1 MEKVYMGLYT
11 ESLHWITRKNFEDS
25 FLNESNFKHWGGWK
39 ILKVF
44 RSKNKVT
51 YNTKKKKIIRMTSD
65 FASAVVASEGKMWF
79 FLEHKN
85 IIKLLICL
93 STNT

>member
-39 ILKVF
+39 IIKVF
-44 RSKNKVT
+44 RNKNKVT
-51 YNTKKKKIIRMTSD
+51 YNTKKKKKRMTSD

-79 FLEHKN
+79 FF
-85 IIKLLICL
+85 IK
-93 STNT
+93 